1 MFLLLV
7 YLFFMKI
14 FGFRKYMYKFVNL
27 VENVCWLDGYI
38 DFIFVNYFV
47 FLILLGEVGSDCLLC
62 IVFFSWFFVCIVIV
76 FVIWYRYVFSV
87 YKFVNKKILN

>member
-1 MFLLLV
+1 MFLLFV

-14 FGFRKYMYKFVNL
+14 FGFKKYMYKFVNL

-62 IVFFSWFFVCIVIV
+62 IVLFDFLFVLLLCLLYDIDMCLVCISLLI
-76 FVIWYRYVFSV
+76 
-87 YKFVNKKILN
+87 KKYWIK